1 MSFSALGGPKAS
13 RDRIG
18 NANGMTQTV
27 QRYRPIQPALALG
40 VLRHPSLSYREIP
53 PAPRLADV
61 VHCFWTISGEVA
73 PLQPHH
79 YRIVADGCVDL
90 ILNCHR
96 DEGLIVAGTNTHWS
110 STTLVGNV
118 QFFGMRFLP
127 ATIHR
132 VLDFPSQDA
141 AGVMAKVD
149 AVLGKPEEEL
159 GEMLFA
165 QASLS
170 ERIAVA
176 EAWLT
181 KQIAARDVSLDT
193 RVLRALDLINS
204 SRGALDIEHNDELYV
219 SPRQLRRLFQ
229 RYVGVGPKQLAKVV
243 RFQHSIAAMLR
254 SPDSGAIT
262 VDGYYDQ
269 SHLIRDFNQMLGL
282 PPGALFRAEPSP
294 TRQ

>member
-18 NANGMTQTV
+18 NAKSMVQAV

-40 VLRHPSLSYREIP
+40 VLRHPSLSYREIS
-53 PAPRLADV
+53 PAPQLADV
-61 VHCFWTISGEVA
+61 VHCFWTIGGEVP
-73 PLQPHH
+73 PLRPHH

-90 ILNCHR
+90 IVNCHR
-96 DEGLIVAGTNTHWS
+96 YEGLIVAGTNTHWS
-110 STTLVGNV
+110 STTLVGTV
-118 QFFGMRFLP
+118 QLFGMRFLP
-127 ATIHR
+127 AAIHR

-141 AGVMAKVD
+141 AGVMAKAD
-149 AVLGKPEEEL
+149 AVLGKPEQEL
-159 GEMLFA
+159 GQMLFE
-165 QASLS
+165 QASMS
-170 ERIAVA
+170 ERIRVA
-176 EAWLT
+176 EAWLA
-181 KQIAARDVSLDT
+181 KQIAARDVSVDT
-193 RVLRALDLINS
+193 RILRALDLINS

-219 SPRQLRRLFQ
+219 SPRQLRRLFH

-254 SPDSGAIT
+254 WSDARAVT

-282 PPGALFRAEPSP
+282 PPGALFRNTPGPA
-294 TRQ
+294 RQ